1 MKQWTSGPTVCK
13 NNDMSLADEYV
24 LSKADIDR
32 FNNDGWVLL
41 RSVCSPEE
49 IATYEVAIRSAAL
62 QHNRETRP
70 LEERDTYGKA
80 FLQIMNLWRVHPK
93 AAEFTLARRF
103 ASIAARLLKVDRVR
117 LYHDQALFKEPG
129 GGPTPWHQD
138 GFFWPL
144 DQAKTVTMWMP
155 LVDVPIEMG
164 SMSFADGSHKGGIIS
179 LEDGISDASE
189 AFYEQYVCDRGLEV
203 RTSGEMRAGDA
214 TFHTGLTLH
223 KAPNNPTDRLRE
235 VMTIIYFADGQ
246 TIQEPKNDFQ
256 ANDVASWF
264 PGLKPGDLAAS
275 ELNPVL

>member
-1 MKQWTSGPTVCK
+1 
-13 NNDMSLADEYV
+13 MSLADEYV

-32 FNNDGWVLL
+32 FNDDGWVLL